1 MSGEILQ
8 EAEQRMEAAVE
19 ALRRDLVGVRAGRAT
34 PALLD
39 KVQVE
44 VYGTVMPLNQ
54 VASITVPEP
63 RQILVQPWDQSSLAD
78 VERAIL
84 KSDLGLTPNS
94 DGKVI
99 RLTLPQL
106 TQERRAELARQV
118 RKMGEDARVAV
129 RNARRAANDSLKA
142 AEKDGSL
149 SKDDA
154 HRAMDQVQKLTDRY
168 IEEIDQVVADKEK
181 DIMEV

>member
-8 EAEQRMEAAVE
+8 EAEQRMQAAVE

-39 KVQVE
+39 KVRVE
-44 VYGTVMPLNQ
+44 LYGTVMPLNQ

-63 RQILVQPWDQSSLAD
+63 RLIVVQPWDQGSLAD

-84 KSDLGLTPNS
+84 KSDLGLTPNN

-99 RLTLPQL
+99 RLSLPQL
-106 TQERRAELARQV
+106 TQERRLELARQV
-118 RKMGEDARVAV
+118 KKMGEDARVAV
-129 RNARRAANDSLKA
+129 RNARRAANDNLKA
-142 AEKDGSL
+142 AEKDGTL

-168 IEEIDQVVADKEK
+168 IEEIDAIVADKEK

>member
-8 EAEQRMEAAVE
+8 EAEQRMQAAVE
-19 ALRRDLVGVRAGRAT
+19 ALRRDLVGIRAGRAT

-39 KVQVE
+39 KVRVE

-63 RQILVQPWDQSSLAD
+63 RLIVVQPWDQSSLAD

-84 KSDLGLTPNS
+84 KSDLGLTPNN

-118 RKMGEDARVAV
+118 KKMGEDARVAV
-129 RNARRAANDSLKA
+129 RNARRAANDDLKS
-142 AEKDGSL
+142 AEKDGAL
-149 SKDDA
+149 SKDEA
-154 HRAMDQVQKLTDRY
+154 HRLMDQVQKLTDRY
-168 IEEIDQVVADKEK
+168 IDEIDAVVAEKEK
-181 DIMEV
+181 DIMEG